1 MIDTERRNEDIRES
15 NIREARTDKERSLL
29 EAQYEVERAEAQTRI
44 RKVMKKHREE
54 IDRVTGV
61 NASANRNMSSSKLV
75 MA

>member
-1 MIDTERRNEDIRES
+1 MIEQERRNEDIREA
-15 NIREARTDKERSLL
+15 NIREARSDKDRTLL

-44 RKVMKKHREE
+44 RKVMKKHRDE

-61 NASANRNMSSSKLV
+61 TAAGNRNMSSSKL